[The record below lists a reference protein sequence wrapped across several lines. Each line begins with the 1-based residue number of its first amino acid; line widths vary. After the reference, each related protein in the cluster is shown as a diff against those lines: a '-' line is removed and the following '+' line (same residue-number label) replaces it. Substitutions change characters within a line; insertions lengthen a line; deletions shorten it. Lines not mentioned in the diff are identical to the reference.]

1 MITKRITLLLSL
13 IPLSMTVAFGAV
25 NQRNPGQK
33 VKLIF
38 SVDQGFGNG
47 IVVNDDQLAMKRIIG
62 AVQALRKRYDVYLL
76 LNPMVRDQAK
86 LTDILNIIA
95 GGHIPFMLDV
105 YSSDGETLGSST
117 PQNAPYDG
125 AHGVTISIDN
135 LRKLKAKYGKLLAGL
150 RLMEVFS
157 EDFTVRAIKTTNPE
171 WRLPGMKIPKDSFFQ
186 PKIAE
191 EFIRFAKD
199 HHMFVQFSDWHW
211 SAFAAWDKPQFKNEE
226 ELATILRQYPGVVTV
241 TYANNEPNEDS
252 LKRLGNWWNSVAKFV
267 SDGAAG
273 YGLSDQSWMSKN
285 EMDCPVSEIIEWAKS
300 ALGRGCKMIEFEPVW
315 YFFKL
320 PVGSFGVQNYL
331 GDPAWQDRGYAT
343 SNMRELSTFLM
354 DYPGKG

>member
-1 MITKRITLLLSL
+1 MINKRVLPLLPLILLSA
-13 IPLSMTVAFGAV
+13 TAAFGSV
-25 NQRNPGQK
+25 NLRKPQEK

-47 IVVNDDQLAMKRIIG
+47 IVVNDDKLAMKRIID
-62 AVQALRKRYDVYLL
+62 ALQTLRKRYDVYLL

-86 LTDILNIIA
+86 LEDILNTIA
-95 GGHIPFMLDV
+95 ARHMPFVLDV

-125 AHGVTISIDN
+125 AHGVTISLSN
-135 LRKLKAKYGKLLAGL
+135 LRKYKAKYGKLLAGL

-171 WRLPGMKIPKDSFFQ
+171 WKQPGMKIPTDDFFQ
-186 PKIAE
+186 PKIAD
-191 EFIRFAKD
+191 EFIKFAKD
-199 HHMFVQFSDWHW
+199 NRMFVQFSDWHW
-211 SAFAAWDKPQFKNEE
+211 SAFAAWDKPQIENEAE
-226 ELATILRQYPGVVTV
+226 FASILRQYPGVVTV

-252 LKRLGNWWNSVAKFV
+252 MKRIGNWWDSVDKFAA
-267 SDGAAG
+267 DGAAG
-273 YGLSDQSWMSKN
+273 YGLSDQSWMRKN
-285 EMDCPVSEIIEWAKS
+285 EMACPVSDIIEWAKS

-320 PVGSFGVQNYL
+320 PVGSFGVRNYVD
-331 GDPAWQDRGYAT
+331 DPAWLNRGMAT
-343 SNMRELSTFLM
+343 SNMRALTKALM
-354 DYPGKG
+354 DYPGRG